1 MGKVT
6 PIYSYYTLQQGD
18 IVYPYF
24 DETNMVTTD
33 NQFGGLYGF
42 VGTGIISGWE
52 VTKLSSDGSYT
63 NVLNATIRNEQINLI
78 DGYIDNADS
87 YLGRRIYSMS
97 MQPRISCAAATTA
110 ALNAT
115 YNNGAGTLTNA
126 GTQAAFS
133 IDDVTLTQNQYVIV
147 KNQTGNEFQNGVYQV
162 STVGT
167 VSSNWVLTR
176 AAALNTSQE
185 LADAK
190 DNGYCYWVSSG
201 TQNQK
206 TIWTPNL
213 NSTSFSLGSSSIRF
227 QNAFEQCVRVTTGN
241 GIVGLYKAYTEE
253 NNYFRY
259 FEENLY
265 YVWASSS
272 VCLASEGKCTIISP
286 LDPDYD
292 YDKYHTA
299 TYLATVQV
307 ASYTGSNG
315 VNAYVDLIDYDD
327 RRNQL
332 LNLSGAFETALRK
345 SFYRH
350 VHLGGI
356 NHPSKINLSTVRN
369 LVASGPI
376 GTTIFLIY
384 EEDGVTRTAP
394 WDPAIYGIPEVRL
407 NNAIL
412 PSTAYTLNATTSK
425 IYLKNSLQTAAY
437 LQISLPLSP
446 QVKLTIRNGSNYND
460 AVIVLTDGSTDTNGN
475 QNIYRWD
482 SGLFLDPLVYL
493 DGILVSSDLYAMN
506 PGQGTIKFDTALT
519 SPYTNASLEII
530 LEKIGREITGT
541 LPGSRLENVGADLF
555 TKGVI
560 DPRRIAPLD
569 HVGQVRYLETALY
582 TPYKKLLSSGD
593 HQIFYPELTG
603 QDLQYTTD
611 VLKLQKSNIL
621 NTVMFQTKRGLMQ
634 SNSITLVNLGTW
646 NTDNGQVIFVSDD
659 ILRSSE
665 GSNGSPSYVSYVLTN
680 KGTVYFTVDQGS
692 TWQKLPLPVETTS
705 NITSPVFATALIAS
719 TDKESFDNNGAV
731 DYKYST
737 SIYLGTT
744 TGLYKAFAYRG
755 QEFTWSNVW
764 DAVSEPKQIYA
775 LEEIVTQRKTV
786 QSGVTTENYDRT
798 LYISSDKGF
807 TVAPSTGVY
816 SSLQTVSAE
825 IPKGFLWIKGF
836 SANDLLWFTDTKV
849 YISHTARLV
858 EENPDS
864 ETSIRYWTHPLSG
877 WNSTRYTNR
886 ISCAVATTV
895 NLSATY
901 SNAGS
906 SSTLTN
912 NGTQA
917 ALKIDGYTLT
927 VSDKVLVKDQTNAA
941 HNGIYTVTSIGS
953 GSTNWVLTRT
963 NTYDETKWAY
973 VTSGSSWAR
982 SLWTSRYSD
991 NNSDGNFDY
1000 DIDPL
1005 IIEEFWVNPVVLAS
1019 STYPFKDA
1027 IERAGTNIYVI
1038 VSTANPYIFIDSKSV
1053 GLYDWEP
1060 VSVYKGNWNL
1070 DTKPLIN
1077 AVYNFSSTILLL
1089 GTKSGIYKCN
1099 NPSNLKVLTLS
1110 SDLAPADTEIFVTNP
1125 QDLEGYDTVQV
1136 VSGSNSETLT
1146 IDVNSTTVDGITS
1159 YTIDITSGRTSVN
1172 TYAVSNTNIYI
1183 LEDGFRLT
1191 DASWIRPLN
1200 IFNSTP
1206 VLQPYYE
1213 DQLAKS
1219 SDGTQ
1224 LLGEVDSAL
1233 YSLSVDDQSL
1243 KFASDQTIGQSFIFE
1258 NDYIN
1263 YYTMPWATDANAVVY
1278 INNDPATVPYG
1289 LYPSEG
1295 RITFLRALDSTK
1307 NVKITII
1314 KYNAYLSNVGVN
1326 PHGEQPNSL
1335 VSSDNIVTS
1344 LSATLPALSIAGT
1357 GITVADPLAIPLGTS
1372 LIELRNSL
1380 LSSSEILQVKVQDT
1394 NSGSRY
1400 ISLVAPRSG
1409 TLNLPI
1415 TSTKLYTV
1423 SLQSIPGI
1431 EDKISLEQSNQ
1442 YYHFNSVS
1450 GANLA
1455 QLCLTADQTYN
1466 NLFNNF
1472 NGEPDPIFADKA
1484 SRGLVNSLFYDFSL
1498 SESDSRNSSST
1509 RYIGLEP
1516 SASNVSVAPKNIN
1529 FIYNPSYAGSN
1540 TRLGTDKGIWKY
1552 NGSYWEKESSLD
1564 GANSVYFIKSA
1575 TSLIAGTD
1583 IGLFEQQDDL
1593 SWAKNATYPQAV
1605 YDYISGSWDTN
1616 YTFEAYGKSDGL
1628 AFVRTNSDG
1637 SFVSDHFDD
1646 LDESNIYGL
1655 HQNKF
1660 FRFVGTGENRK
1671 QTQVDA
1677 LYLCTNVGLYAV
1689 CTGNASNRG
1698 QFAEFLVGRE
1708 MFGSNPNNVVI
1719 ETPNGSTLQ
1728 VPVKY
1733 YKIFQS
1739 PRPKSVPLII
1749 LSSNGVYTVRNWRW
1763 CDPDDSQ
1770 EDLKD
1775 FVVESH
1781 NLQGIPCYSFATAT
1795 ETTSVGETVYKIFVG
1810 TNQGVY
1816 RSFDEAKT
1824 FERCERVNGQNLTIN
1839 DIKSISSTCLVIGTN
1854 NGNWYSNDDGDTWY
1868 RTDEAPST
1876 GSQCV
1881 NWNRYVEAAK
1891 LFNGGSLGQ
1900 TFKPDSALN
1909 TEIVKVSLFLDRN
1922 EVESDDPSLDNT
1934 IEVALYSTTG
1944 GLPTGSP
1951 LATTAYTTNSAYYAT
1966 GYQATSGFSAAPRLY
1981 DNDIYDTSTYYEST
1995 NSLTSGPTLFAALT
2009 AKYDLGSS
2017 KPVDKI
2023 IAKIYYTQDPFITI
2037 EYSDDDSTWTAFSL
2051 STIDPPIHGGS
2062 GRWESLLTVDSSSS
2076 GDHRYWRLSIKDDPS
2091 DLTKTRVA
2099 RIGDFR
2105 MYFNSPVGE
2114 PDEGKLKQHVLPEI
2128 FTAGDINYPGFKS
2141 FIINVTGLTP
2151 SNTYA
2156 LVATE
2161 TVGVGATS
2169 IIKWI
2174 KSNVEGY

>member
-52 VTKLSSDGSYT
+52 VTKLSSDVTYSSE
-63 NVLNATIRNEQINLI
+63 LNATIRNEQIALI
-78 DGYIDNADS
+78 DGYLDNSDS
-87 YLGRRIYSMS
+87 YLGRRIYSMG
-97 MQPRISCAAATTA
+97 MQPRISCKAATTSS
-110 ALNAT
+110 LNAT
-115 YNNGAGTLTNA
+115 YDNSTGTLTNNGA
-126 GTQAAFS
+126 QAAFS
-133 IDDVTLTQNQYVIV
+133 IDDVNLEQNQYVIV
-147 KNQTGNEFQNGVYQV
+147 KNQSGNELQNGVYQV
-162 STVGT
+162 TTLGT
-167 VSSNWVLTR
+167 GSSNWVLTR
-176 AAALNTSQE
+176 AASLNTSQE
-185 LADAK
+185 FSDAK
-190 DNGYCYWVSSG
+190 DNGYCYWVELG
-201 TQNQK
+201 TSNGK

-213 NSTSFSLGSSSIRF
+213 NSSGFSLGSSSIRF

-253 NNYFRY
+253 ANYFRY

-265 YVWASSS
+265 YVWATSS
-272 VCLASEGKCTIISP
+272 VCLATEGKCTIISP

-307 ASYTGSNG
+307 ATYTGSNG

-356 NHPSKINLSTVRN
+356 NHPTKINLSTVRN

-376 GTTIFLIY
+376 GTTVFLIF
-384 EEDGVTRTAP
+384 EEDGTTRTAP
-394 WDPAIYGIPEVRL
+394 WDPALYGIPQVRL
-407 NNAIL
+407 NNSIL
-412 PSTAYTLNATTSK
+412 PSTSYTLNASTSK
-425 IYLKNSLQTAAY
+425 IYLKNSLQTTAY

-446 QVKLTIRNGSNYND
+446 QIELTIKNGSNFND
-460 AVIVLTDGSTDTNGN
+460 AVILLTDGSLDSNGN
-475 QNIYRWD
+475 QNTYRWD
-482 SGLFLDPLVYL
+482 SGLFLTPLVYL
-493 DGILVSSDLYAMN
+493 DDVFVSSDLYTLN
-506 PGQGTIKFDTALT
+506 PGQGTITFDTPLT
-519 SPYTNASLEII
+519 SPYTNASLVVL

-541 LPGSRLENVGADLF
+541 LPGSRLENVGANLF

-582 TPYKKLLSSGD
+582 APYKKLLSSGD
-593 HQIFYPELTG
+593 HQTFYPELSN

-611 VLKLQKSNIL
+611 VLKIQKSSIL
-621 NTVMFQTKRGLMQ
+621 NTVLYETKRGLMQ
-634 SNSITLVNLGTW
+634 SNDITLVNLGNWT
-646 NTDNGQVIFVSDD
+646 TDNGQVIFVSDD
-659 ILRSSE
+659 ILRASE
-665 GSNGSPSYVSYVLTN
+665 GTNESPSFVTYVLTN
-680 KGTVYFTVDQGS
+680 KGTVYFTVDQGT
-692 TWQKLPLPVETTS
+692 TWQKLALPVETS
-705 NITSPVFATALIAS
+705 NNITSPVFATALLAS
-719 TDKESFDNNGAV
+719 TNKESFDNNGAV

-737 SIYLGTT
+737 TIYLGTT
-744 TGLYKAFAYRG
+744 NGLYKAFAYRG
-755 QEFTWSNVW
+755 FEFSWSNVW
-764 DAVSEPKQIYA
+764 EAVSEPKQIYA

-807 TVAPSTGVY
+807 TVAPDTGVY

-825 IPKGFLWIKGF
+825 IPLGFLWIKGY
-836 SANDLLWFTDTKV
+836 STNDLLWFTNTKV
-849 YISHTARLV
+849 YLSHTARLV
-858 EENPDS
+858 EENPDP

-877 WNSTRYTNR
+877 WDSTKYANR
-886 ISCAVATTV
+886 VSCIAATTE
-895 NLSATY
+895 NLTATY

-912 NGTQA
+912 SGTQA
-917 ALKIDGYTLT
+917 ALELDGFELD
-927 VSDKVLVKDQTNAA
+927 VSDRVLVKNQTNAA
-941 HNGIYTVTSIGS
+941 HNGVYTVTSIGS

-963 NTYDETKWAY
+963 NTYNETKW
-973 VTSGSSWAR
+973 VSVSNGSSWSR
-982 SLWTSRYSD
+982 SLWTTRYSD

-1000 DIDPL
+1000 DTDPL
-1005 IIEEFWVNPVVLAS
+1005 ILEEFWVNPIVLPS

-1027 IERAGTNIYVI
+1027 VERIGSNIYVV
-1038 VSTANPYIFIDSKSV
+1038 VSTANPYILTDTKIAGQYSWD
-1053 GLYDWEP
+1053 P
-1060 VSVYKGNWNL
+1060 VTVFKGNWSL
-1070 DTKPLIN
+1070 TTKPLIN
-1077 AVYNFSSTILLL
+1077 TVYHASTTMLVL
-1089 GTKSGIYKCN
+1089 GTKLGIYKTN
-1099 NPSNLKVLTLS
+1099 NPSNLKILTLT
-1110 SDLAPADTEIFVTNP
+1110 SDLAPADTEIFVNSP
-1125 QDLEGYDTVQV
+1125 ADLVGYNTMQI
-1136 VSGSNSETLT
+1136 VSGSFSETLAFD
-1146 IDVNSTTVDGITS
+1146 ISSSVVDGITS
-1159 YTIDITSGRTSVN
+1159 YTVEIIGSRTSSN
-1172 TYAVSNTNIYI
+1172 TYSISNTNIYI
-1183 LEDGFRLT
+1183 LQNGFRIT
-1191 DASWIRPLN
+1191 DTTWTRPVN

-1206 VLQPYYE
+1206 VLLPYYE
-1213 DQLAKS
+1213 DQVSRS
-1219 SDGTQ
+1219 SDGTT
-1224 LLGEVDSAL
+1224 LLGSVDSAL
-1233 YSLSVDDQSL
+1233 FTLSVNDQSV
-1243 KFASDQTIGQSFIFE
+1243 KFTSDQTIGQSFIFE
-1258 NDYIN
+1258 NDYLN
-1263 YYTMPWATDANAVVY
+1263 YYTTPWATDANAVVY
-1278 INNDPATVPYG
+1278 INDEPSNVTYG

-1295 RITFLRALDSTK
+1295 RITFLKALDSTK

-1314 KYNAYLSNVGVN
+1314 KYNAYLSNTGDT

-1335 VSSDNIVTS
+1335 VSSDNIITS
-1344 LSATLPALSIAGT
+1344 LSSTLPALASAGT
-1357 GITVADPLAIPLGTS
+1357 GITVADPLAVPLATN

-1380 LSSSEILQVKVQDT
+1380 LSSSEILQVKVQNT
-1394 NSGSRY
+1394 SSGSRY
-1400 ISLVAPRSG
+1400 ISLVAPRTG
-1409 TLNLPI
+1409 TLDLPI

-1455 QLCLTADQTYN
+1455 QLCLSADQNYN
-1466 NLFNNF
+1466 NLFDNF
-1472 NGEPDPIFADKA
+1472 VGQPDPIFALKA

-1498 SESDSRNSSST
+1498 SESDTRNSSST
-1509 RYIGLEP
+1509 KYIGLEP
-1516 SASNVSVAPKNIN
+1516 SATNVAVSPKNIN
-1529 FIYNPSYAGSN
+1529 FIYNPNNSGSN
-1540 TRLGTDKGIWKY
+1540 TRLGTDKGIWLY
-1552 NGSYWEKESSLD
+1552 NGNYWEKESDLN
-1564 GANSVYFIKSA
+1564 GANNVYFIKSKDN
-1575 TSLIAGTD
+1575 LIAGTD
-1583 IGLFEQQDDL
+1583 IGLFEQQADL
-1593 SWAKNATYPQAV
+1593 SWVLNPTYPQAV
-1605 YDYISGSWDTN
+1605 FDYISGSWDTN
-1616 YTFEAYGKSDGL
+1616 YTYEAYGKNDGL
-1628 AFVRTNSDG
+1628 AFIRTDSSGN
-1637 SFVSDHFDD
+1637 FVSDHFND

-1655 HQNKF
+1655 YQNKF

-1689 CTGNASNRG
+1689 CTGNASGRG
-1698 QFAEFLVGRE
+1698 EYAEFLVGRE
-1708 MFGSNPNNVVI
+1708 MFGSNPNTVVI

-1728 VPVKY
+1728 VPIKY

-1781 NLQGIPCYSFATAT
+1781 SLVGIPCYSFATAT
-1795 ETTSVGETVYKIFVG
+1795 ETLTSGETVYKIFVG

-1816 RSFDEAKT
+1816 RSFDEGKT
-1824 FERCERVNGQNLTIN
+1824 FERCERINGLNLTVN
-1839 DIKSISSTCLVIGTN
+1839 DIKSLSATCLVVGTN
-1854 NGNWYSNDDGDTWY
+1854 DGIWYSNDDGDVWY
-1868 RTDEAPST
+1868 RTDQAPAS

-1881 NWNRYVEAAK
+1881 NWNRYIEASQ

-1900 TFKPDSALN
+1900 TFKPSSLTN
-1909 TEIVKVSLFLDRN
+1909 TEIVKVSLYLDKK

-1934 IEVALYSTTG
+1934 VEVALYSTSG

-1951 LATTAYTTNSAYYAT
+1951 LATTAYTTNSTYYAP
-1966 GYQATSGFSAAPRLY
+1966 GYQATSGFVAAPRIY

-1995 NSLTSGPTLFAALT
+1995 NSLTSGPSLFAAIT

-2023 IAKIYYTQDPFITI
+2023 IARIYYTQDPYVTI
-2037 EYSDDDSTWTAFSL
+2037 EYSDDNSTWTAFSL
-2051 STIDPPIHGGS
+2051 STIDPPLHGGS
-2062 GRWESLLTVDSSSS
+2062 GRWESLLTFDSSSA
-2076 GDHRYWRLSIKDDPS
+2076 GDHRYWRLSVKDDPS
-2091 DLTKTRVA
+2091 DVTKTRVA

-2105 MYFNSPVGE
+2105 MYFYSPVGE

-2128 FTAGDINYPGFKS
+2128 FTAADIKYPGFKS

-2151 SNTYA
+2151 SSTYA

>member
-33 NQFGGLYGF
+33 NQFGGLYSF

-52 VTKLSSDGSYT
+52 VTKLLSDVSYSD
-63 NVLNATIRNEQINLI
+63 VLNATIRNEQIALI
-78 DGYIDNADS
+78 DGYLDNADS

-97 MQPRISCAAATTA
+97 MQPRISCAAATTSS
-110 ALNAT
+110 LNAT
-115 YNNGAGTLTNA
+115 YNNSAGTLTNA
-126 GTQAAFS
+126 GTQSAFS
-133 IDDVTLTQNQYVIV
+133 IDDVNLSQNQYVIV

-162 STVGT
+162 TTLGSGST
-167 VSSNWVLTR
+167 NWVLTR
-176 AAALNTSQE
+176 ASSLNTSQE
-185 LADAK
+185 FSDAK
-190 DNGYCYWVSSG
+190 DNGYCYWVTSG
-201 TQNQK
+201 TANQK

-213 NSTSFSLGSSSIRF
+213 NSTGFSLGSSNIRF

-332 LNLSGAFETALRK
+332 LNLAGAFETALRK

-350 VHLGGI
+350 VHLGGS

-376 GTTIFLIY
+376 GSTIFLIF
-384 EEDGVTRTAP
+384 EEDGVTRAAP
-394 WDPAIYGIPEVRL
+394 WDPASYGIPEVRL
-407 NNAIL
+407 NNTIL
-412 PSTAYTLNATTSK
+412 PSSAYTLNSTTSK

-446 QVKLTIRNGSNYND
+446 QVKLTIRNGSNFND
-460 AVIVLTDGSTDTNGN
+460 AVIVLTDGSTDSNGN

-482 SGLFLDPLVYL
+482 SGLFLDPEVYL
-493 DGILVSSDLYAMN
+493 DNTLVSSDLYSLN
-506 PGQGTIKFDTALT
+506 PGQGTIAFDTPLT
-519 SPYTNASLEII
+519 SPYTNSSLVII
-530 LEKIGREITGT
+530 LEKIGREITGI
-541 LPGSRLENVGADLF
+541 LPGSRLENVNANLF
-555 TKGVI
+555 TKGII

-582 TPYKKLLSSGD
+582 SPYKKLLSSGD
-593 HQIFYPELTG
+593 HQTFYPELTG

-611 VLKLQKSNIL
+611 VLKLQKSSIL
-621 NTVMFQTKRGLMQ
+621 NTVLFETKRGLMQ
-634 SNSITLVNLGTW
+634 SNNINLVNLGTW

-659 ILRSSE
+659 ILRASE
-665 GSNGSPSYVSYVLTN
+665 GTNGSPSFVTYVLTN

-692 TWQKLPLPVETTS
+692 TWKKLPLPVETTN
-705 NITSPVFATALIAS
+705 NITTPVYATALLAS
-719 TDKESFDNNGAV
+719 TNKESFDNNGAV

-737 SIYLGTT
+737 TIYLGTT
-744 TGLYKAFAYRG
+744 SGLYKAFAYRG
-755 QEFTWSNVW
+755 QEFTWTNVW
-764 DAVSEPKQIYA
+764 EAVSTPKQIYA
-775 LEEIVTQRKTV
+775 IEEIVTQRKTV

-798 LYISSDKGF
+798 IYISSDKGF
-807 TVAPSTGVY
+807 TVAPDTGVY
-816 SSLQTVSAE
+816 SSLKTISAE
-825 IPKGFLWIKGF
+825 IPQGFLWIKGF
-836 SANDLLWFTDTKV
+836 STNDLLWYTTTKV
-849 YISHTARLV
+849 YISHTARLI

-864 ETSIRYWTHPLSG
+864 ETFIRYWTHPLSG
-877 WNSTRYTNR
+877 WDATKYSGRVT
-886 ISCAVATTV
+886 CAVATIS
-895 NLSATY
+895 NLSANY

-906 SSTLTN
+906 ASTLTN
-912 NGTQA
+912 NSTQST
-917 ALKIDGYTLT
+917 LEIDGYALS

-941 HNGIYTVTSIGS
+941 HNGVYTVSSVGS
-953 GSTNWVLTRT
+953 GSTNWVLTRS
-963 NTYDETKWAY
+963 NTYDETKWVY
-973 VTSGSSWAR
+973 ITSGSSWAR
-982 SLWTSRYSD
+982 SLWTTRYND

-1000 DIDPL
+1000 DTDPL
-1005 IIEEFWVNPVVLAS
+1005 IIEEFYVNPIVLGSA
-1019 STYPFKDA
+1019 TYPFKDA
-1027 IERAGTNIYVI
+1027 IERSGTNIYVV
-1038 VSTANPYIFIDSKSV
+1038 VSTANPYYLTDLKTA
-1053 GLYDWEP
+1053 GEYLWAP
-1060 VSVYKGNWNL
+1060 VEVYKGNWNL
-1070 DTKPLIN
+1070 SNQPLIN
-1077 AVYNFSSTILLL
+1077 TVYNFSSTILLL
-1089 GTKSGIYKCN
+1089 GTKSGIYKSN
-1099 NPSNLKVLTLS
+1099 NPSNLKILTLS
-1110 SDLAPADTEIFVTNP
+1110 SDLAPADTEIFVNNP
-1125 QDLEGYDTVQV
+1125 EDLVDYGTIQL
-1136 VSGSNSETLT
+1136 VSGTYTETLT
-1146 IDVNSTTVDGITS
+1146 IDVSSTTVDGITS
-1159 YTIDITSGRTSVN
+1159 YTIDILSARTSAI
-1172 TYAVSNTNIYI
+1172 TYSVSNTNVYI
-1183 LEDGFRLT
+1183 LVDGFKLT
-1191 DASWIRPLN
+1191 DSTWVRPLN

-1206 VLQPYYE
+1206 ILQPFYE
-1213 DQLAKS
+1213 DQVARS
-1219 SDGTQ
+1219 SDGLT
-1224 LLGEVDSAL
+1224 LLGSVDSAI
-1233 YSLSVDDQSL
+1233 YSLSVNDQYV
-1243 KFASDQTIGQSFIFE
+1243 KFNSDQTIGQSFIFE

-1263 YYTMPWATDANAVVY
+1263 YYTSPWATDANAVVY
-1278 INNDPATVPYG
+1278 INDEPSTVPYG
-1289 LYPSEG
+1289 LYPTEG
-1295 RITFLRALDSTK
+1295 RITFLKALDSSK

-1314 KYNAYLSNVGVN
+1314 KYNAYLSNVGMN

-1335 VSSDNIVTS
+1335 VSSDNIITS
-1344 LSATLPALSIAGT
+1344 LSSTLPALAAAGT
-1357 GITVADPLAIPLGTS
+1357 GITVADPLAVPLNTN

-1380 LSSSEILQVKVQDT
+1380 LSTSEILQVKVQDT

-1455 QLCLTADQTYN
+1455 QLCLTSDQTYN

-1472 NGEPDPIFADKA
+1472 VGQPDPIFADKA

-1509 RYIGLEP
+1509 KYIGLEP
-1516 SASNVSVAPKNIN
+1516 GAENVAVAPKNIN
-1529 FIYNPSYAGSN
+1529 FIYNPSYSGTS
-1540 TRLGTDKGIWKY
+1540 TRLGTDKGVWLY
-1552 NGSYWEKESSLD
+1552 NGNYWEKESALD
-1564 GANSVYFIKSA
+1564 GANNIYFIKSS

-1583 IGLFEQQDDL
+1583 IGLFEQQADL
-1593 SWAKNATYPQAV
+1593 SWVLNPTYPQAI
-1605 YDYISGSWDTN
+1605 YDFISGSWDTN
-1616 YTFEAYGKSDGL
+1616 YTFQAYGKSDGL
-1628 AFVRTNSDG
+1628 AFVRVDSSGN
-1637 SFVSDHFDD
+1637 FVSDHFND
-1646 LDESNIYGL
+1646 LDQSNIYGL
-1655 HQNKF
+1655 YQNKF
-1660 FRFVGTGENRK
+1660 FRFVGTGDNRK

-1698 QFAEFLVGRE
+1698 QYAEFLVGRE
-1708 MFGSNPNNVVI
+1708 MFGSKPNNVII
-1719 ETPNGSTLQ
+1719 ETPNGSTLE
-1728 VPVKY
+1728 VPIKY

-1749 LSSNGVYTVRNWRW
+1749 LTSNGVYTVRNWRW

-1795 ETTSVGETVYKIFVG
+1795 ETLSTGETVYKIFVG

-1816 RSFDEAKT
+1816 RSFDEGKT
-1824 FERCERVNGQNLTIN
+1824 FERCERINGANLTVN
-1839 DIKSISSTCLVIGTN
+1839 DIKSISATCLVVGTN
-1854 NGNWYSNDDGDTWY
+1854 NGIWYSNDDGDTWY
-1868 RTDEAPST
+1868 KTDQAPES

-1881 NWNRYVEAAK
+1881 NWNRYIESSQ

-1900 TFKPDSALN
+1900 TFKPGSALN
-1909 TEIVKVSLFLDRN
+1909 TEIVKVSLYLDRN
-1922 EVESDDPSLDNT
+1922 EVASDDPSLDNT
-1934 IEVALYSTTG
+1934 IEVALYNTSG

-1951 LATTAYTTNSAYYAT
+1951 LATTAYTTNAAYYAT
-1966 GYQATSGFSAAPRLY
+1966 GYQATSGFSAAPRIY

-2023 IAKIYYTQDPFITI
+2023 IAKIYYTQDPYITI
-2037 EYSDDDSTWTAFSL
+2037 EYSDDNSTWTAFSL

-2062 GRWESLLTVDSSSS
+2062 GRWESLLTFDSTSA
-2076 GDHRYWRLSIKDDPS
+2076 GDHRYWRLSVKDDPS

-2105 MYFNSPVGE
+2105 MYFYSPAGE
-2114 PDEGKLKQHVLPEI
+2114 PDEGKLKQHVLPEK

-2141 FIINVTGLTP
+2141 FIINVTGLTT